1 MAAWL
6 EAMSKFHLPTFVFSP
21 LRSRNVGL
29 DCDMIS
35 SRIGELPQSERPRE
49 RLSTHGAGV
58 LTDAELLAIFLRT
71 GKVGLD
77 VLSLAKSLLAEWGS
91 LRRLAGCS
99 VEELSMLPGMGPAKA
114 AELKAAFEMG
124 RRMALPEVERPRIDR
139 AGVIHGLLARE
150 MEILPHESLRVL
162 LLDTR
167 HGLLEHREVSRGSL
181 NESIAHPREIYRPA
195 IAKGAYAIAVA
206 HNHPSGDPQPS
217 EADRRLTRRLA
228 EAGTLLQIPLV
239 DHVIIGAQRGG
250 NAPYFSFREAGLI

>member
-1 MAAWL
+1 
-6 EAMSKFHLPTFVFSP
+6 MSD
-21 LRSRNVGL
+21 SRFEEMPE
-29 DCDMIS
+29 D
-35 SRIGELPQSERPRE
+35 EKPRE
-49 RLSTHGAGV
+49 RLSKYGAHV

-77 VLSLAKSLLAEWGS
+77 VLSLAKLLIKEWGS

-99 VEELSMLPGMGPAKA
+99 TEELAKLPGMGPAKA

-124 RRMALPEVERPRIDR
+124 VRMARPEEEKIRVDR
-139 AGVIHGLLARE
+139 AGVIHGLLAVE
-150 MEILPHESLRVL
+150 MQALPYESLKVL

-167 HGLLEHREVSRGSL
+167 HGLLDLKEVSRGSL
-181 NESIAHPREIYRPA
+181 NESIAHPREIFRPA

-239 DHVIIGAQRGG
+239 DHVIIGAKGG
-250 NAPYFSFREAGLI
+250 SIPRISASGKQGCFRE